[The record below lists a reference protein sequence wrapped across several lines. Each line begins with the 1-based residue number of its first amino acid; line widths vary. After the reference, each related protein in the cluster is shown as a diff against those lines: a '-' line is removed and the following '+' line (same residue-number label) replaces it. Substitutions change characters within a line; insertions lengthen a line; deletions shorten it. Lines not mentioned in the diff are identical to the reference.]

1 LITIIQIAVPAITF
15 LLLAVVGS
23 SLTPTDFTRLWRAR
37 ATIVSGLIVP
47 LILLPPLA
55 LALVVVFRPA
65 RDVEAGLLL
74 IAACPIGGISNTYS
88 YLARASTALSVTL
101 TAASCL
107 LAVVTIPLLDRTF
120 ELVLHRPFGFRAP
133 LGLLLLQML
142 LMLALPVGL
151 GMWARHRWP
160 DWTHA
165 HSRLLQQATFVAMA
179 VLLTLFI
186 AGEAE
191 RFLSGLRHTVPLAAT
206 FVVLSFIAGWVT
218 GMFLAVSRSDRFTL
232 ATEFATRN
240 VAVATAI
247 AVTLLGRTE
256 FALFASTYFLTELPI
271 MLLAIG
277 IFRRSR
283 RAGNGGHGGHGTGL
297 NSETQRHR
305 VPLVRS

>member
-1 LITIIQIAVPAITF
+1 LITIIQIAVPTITF

-23 SLTPTDFTRLWRAR
+23 SLTPADFTRLWRAR
-37 ATIVSGLIVP
+37 ATVVSGLIAP

-55 LALVVVFRPA
+55 LALVALFRPA
-65 RDVEAGLLL
+65 RDIEAGLLL

-107 LAVVTIPLLDRTF
+107 LAVITIPLLDRTF
-120 ELVLHRPFGFRAP
+120 ELVLQRPFGFRAP

-151 GMWARHRWP
+151 GMWARQRWP

-165 HSRLLQQATFVAMA
+165 HSRLLQQTAFLAMA
-179 VLLTLFI
+179 VLLALFI

-191 RFLSGLRHTVPLAAT
+191 RFLGGLRHTVPLAAT
-206 FVVLSFIAGWVT
+206 FVVLSLIAGWLV
-218 GMFLAVSRSDRFTL
+218 GMLLAVSRADQFTL

-247 AVTLLGRTE
+247 AVTLLGRSE

-271 MLLAIG
+271 MLVAIG
-277 IFRRSR
+277 VFRR
-283 RAGNGGHGGHGTGL
+283 RAGNGGDGGHGTGV
-297 NSETQRHR
+297 NSETQRHG